1 MEIQKLKRK
10 RSKYYNNEKLED
22 FERLMNRD
30 KSNDIIQSNFFQQ
43 NKSLYDS
50 IMFNFLN
57 QKVKDLFSDYLDKM
71 DKESGRYFLEGNNK
85 ILEIRKMF

>member
-50 IMFNFLN
+50 IMFN
-57 QKVKDLFSDYLDKM
+57 Y
-71 DKESGRYFLEGNNK
+71 RCK
-85 ILEIRKMF
+85 IQNFEVFRTG

>member
-71 DKESGRYFLEGNNK
+71 DKESGRYFLEGNSK
-85 ILEIRKMF
+85 IIEIRKMF

>member
-50 IMFNFLN
+50 IMFNSLN

-85 ILEIRKMF
+85 IIEIRKMF